1 MAFKHANNSEES
13 VRRLYTGIGVA
24 KVIAVNP
31 TKAEMEQIYG
41 TTIQN
46 EPVYAST
53 TQYGGKQMRVSFV
66 LSVNINEEKPMITT
80 VTFFVNDTFMKGT
93 TSGKYQVIDKYGRT
107 AWATQ
112 EEIDANK
119 IPQYSNGPAR
129 IDKSYRKAYSGEVQ
143 LEQFIRALLCL
154 DDPEYWNSNTS
165 SWVTRTGREL
175 EMCDGI
181 LEDVKAIINGDISE
195 LKECVSL
202 GKNNE
207 VKVLFGV
214 RNNND
219 GRQYLYSPICSFVTS
234 QGWRRQS
241 ISSRAN
247 LTTALKTVATR
258 RPNLMSLQ
266 SMSIR
271 LSLQASLPRRQ
282 NRRYLR
288 LTYLKICL
296 RNFLSLSV
304 NH

>member
-13 VRRLYTGIGVA
+13 VRRLYTGVGVA

-119 IPQYSNGPAR
+119 IPQY
-129 IDKSYRKAYSGEVQ
+129 
-143 LEQFIRALLCL
+143 
-154 DDPEYWNSNTS
+154 
-165 SWVTRTGREL
+165 
-175 EMCDGI
+175 
-181 LEDVKAIINGDISE
+181 
-195 LKECVSL
+195 
-202 GKNNE
+202 
-207 VKVLFGV
+207 
-214 RNNND
+214 
-219 GRQYLYSPICSFVTS
+219 
-234 QGWRRQS
+234 
-241 ISSRAN
+241 
-247 LTTALKTVATR
+247 
-258 RPNLMSLQ
+258 
-266 SMSIR
+266 
-271 LSLQASLPRRQ
+271 
-282 NRRYLR
+282 
-288 LTYLKICL
+288 
-296 RNFLSLSV
+296 
-304 NH
+304 

>member
-13 VRRLYTGIGVA
+13 VRRLYTGVGVA

-46 EPVYAST
+46 EPVYAGT
-53 TQYGGKQMRVSFV
+53 TRSGEKQMRVSFV
-66 LSVNINEEKPMITT
+66 LSVNINEEKPMLTT

-165 SWVTRTGREL
+165 SWVTRTGKEL

-219 GRQYLYSPICSFVTS
+219 GRQYQAVFTDLFVRNKSRMETAINQFESKLDDRIKNGGYKTTEFDVAPIHEYKVVPTSF
-234 QGWRRQS
+234 
-241 ISSRAN
+241 
-247 LTTALKTVATR
+247 ATEEAK
-258 RPNLMSLQ
+258 PEVPATDVPEDMPEEFPELE
-266 SMSIR
+266 
-271 LSLQASLPRRQ
+271 
-282 NRRYLR
+282 
-288 LTYLKICL
+288 C
-296 RNFLSLSV
+296 
-304 NH
+304 